1 MDVILTASDVYHEH
15 IRFKI
20 SALSL
25 KAKGIQKVKK
35 KKKEEDRKEE
45 EAATGPRYKHY
56 RGHYK
61 SNQQTMG

>member
-1 MDVILTASDVYHEH
+1 MDVILTASDVSWAYK
-15 IRFKI
+15 IQDFRALFKGKR
-20 SALSL
+20 SPKS
-25 KAKGIQKVKK
+25 KE

-56 RGHYK
+56 RGHYR